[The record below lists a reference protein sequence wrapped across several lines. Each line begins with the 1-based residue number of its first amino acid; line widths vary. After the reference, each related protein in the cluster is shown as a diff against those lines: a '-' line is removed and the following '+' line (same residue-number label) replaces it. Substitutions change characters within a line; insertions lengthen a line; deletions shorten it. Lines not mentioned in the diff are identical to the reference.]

1 MLFALRAA
9 YTLLH
14 FLAVCVYALVYC
26 TFFPRRLNNTSKL
39 AAYMSWALPALGI
52 KLIRK
57 NQSPLPANQPA
68 VYVINH
74 QDVLDVF
81 ICPGMIPP
89 NVAILGKSS
98 LRYTP
103 VFGLAFWLA
112 GNIFINRTNKEK
124 AWETM
129 HSLTKTIHER
139 GCSMYMFPEGTRSKG
154 RGLLSFKTGAFTLAI
169 EAGLPIVPIVFSS
182 THKNIDL
189 TRWQAGSVIGEF
201 LEPISTEGMTIED
214 AKNLMAITR
223 QRMQTAIADLDNELV
238 SAHTQS
244 KKAATL

>member
-14 FLAVCVYALVYC
+14 FLAVCLYALVYC
-26 TFFPRRLNNTSKL
+26 TFLPRRLNNTSKL

-57 NQSPLPANQPA
+57 NTSPMPANQPA
-68 VYVINH
+68 VYVLNH

-81 ICPGMIPP
+81 IYPGMMPANI
-89 NVAILGKSS
+89 AILGKSS
-98 LRYTP
+98 LRFIP
-103 VFGLAFWLA
+103 VFGLTFWLA
-112 GNIFINRTNKEK
+112 GNIFINRSNKEK

-129 HSLTKTIHER
+129 RQVTQTIHQR

-154 RGLLSFKTGAFTLAI
+154 RGLLPFKKGAFSLAI

-189 TRWQAGSVIGEF
+189 NRWHAGSVIGEY
-201 LEPISTEGMTIED
+201 LEPISTQGLTTGDVAE
-214 AKNLMAITR
+214 LMALTR
-223 QRMQTAIADLDNELV
+223 QRMQTAIDALDNELL
-238 SAHTQS
+238 SNHAQS